1 MLCISNH
8 GKDHGTPLPPTW
20 HDRERRPHHE
30 VPQKRIHHVPGARN
44 HRLFVCF
51 DSIYCQGSTRGLFT
65 LENQK
70 QLLICWCFKL
80 ILSFMRQPTALVSNV
95 STAWPVQR
103 GCFQHT
109 PKSWRL
115 LHVAIATEG
124 RGLSKCL
131 ELYCFE
137 AQPIARIQI
146 LYKWIRLD

>member
-1 MLCISNH
+1 MLMFQVDPKFYEATN
-8 GKDHGTPLPPTW
+8 
-20 HDRERRPHHE
+20 
-30 VPQKRIHHVPGARN
+30 
-44 HRLFVCF
+44 
-51 DSIYCQGSTRGLFT
+51 STGL
-65 LENQK
+65 
-70 QLLICWCFKL
+70 
-80 ILSFMRQPTALVSNV
+80 NV

-137 AQPIARIQI
+137 TQPIARIQI